1 MYDKDSSRLTLR
13 VAARRVRRHA
23 RRNTVSADYQ
33 NKKRRKKKSTT
44 PRRHPPIP
52 TSYAAVRGAVRH
64 GDQAETSPLARP
76 LGAGAPVSVSV
87 QLSSTAS
94 SRAARAAAVWV
105 FSLRTYTQRDRG
117 HQQIHLAL
125 LFSHLLVTAVARFDA
140 IILLL
145 VPPFSRRYGMSLF
158 HVGFAF
164 LLIAVVVDVV
174 VASTVLECKYSYVG

>member
-1 MYDKDSSRLTLR
+1 MNDKDSSRLTLW
-13 VAARRVRRHA
+13 VAARRVRRHV

-33 NKKRRKKKSTT
+33 NKKRRKKSTT

-52 TSYAAVRGAVRH
+52 TSHAAVRGAVRH

-76 LGAGAPVSVSV
+76 LGAGGPVSVSV
-87 QLSSTAS
+87 QLSSIAS
-94 SRAARAAAVWV
+94 SRAARAATVWV

-125 LFSHLLVTAVARFDA
+125 LFSHLLVTAVVRFDA

-145 VPPFSRRYGMSLF
+145 VPPFSRRYGMSFSCWFCLF
-158 HVGFAF
+158 
-164 LLIAVVVDVV
+164 VD
-174 VASTVLECKYSYVG
+174 CCCC